1 MSQPDLSDI
10 FAAILGEIVPKP
22 LSRTQ
27 MLHAA
32 DVTATM
38 LAAHHHQRDSGTKAE
53 VAAMAALMLVASD
66 LKGEIPLQ
74 GLYNIA
80 MSVMH
85 NAFVQYI
92 TLSDDT
98 LKAAGPDHNKTC
110 KYKAGP
116 PEDRFHHLPA
126 LIGHTA
132 LMDVLR
138 GQGLREFYP
147 QHQEQ
152 ITDAIDNWLPT
163 KMMDLAGQVNA
174 FTDFGLKEKEPETPV
189 Q

>member
-1 MSQPDLSDI
+1 MSQPDFTEI
-10 FAAILGEIVPKP
+10 FASILGEIVPKP

-32 DVTATM
+32 DVTATT
-38 LAAHHHQRDSGTKAE
+38 LATHHHQRDSSCKAE
-53 VAAMAALMLVASD
+53 VAAMASFMLVASD

-92 TLSDDT
+92 ILADDSF
-98 LKAAGPDHNKTC
+98 KAAGEKHSEVC

-116 PEDRFHHLPA
+116 PEDRFAHLPA

-147 QHQEQ
+147 QHQDQ